1 MADGTRVQGAI
12 GANEMEHQVDDMS
25 KGGQPARKWR
35 RFQLLYARELIRL
48 YVHQNLAGGDFG
60 NSKIEVM

>member
-1 MADGTRVQGAI
+1 
-12 GANEMEHQVDDMS
+12 MS